1 MNARESL
8 RESASAP
15 DFGQS
20 YECQR
25 FAFETLCYAWGVG
38 VSPRRAGRPRDE
50 GARKK
55 VLTAALSLMSTDG
68 LPGLTMEGIAA
79 RAGVGKQTVYR
90 WWQSRADILLEA
102 LREGGAFTTELPQ
115 TGSLRGDL
123 RAFVQSSVT
132 FSREH
137 VEMAPVVRALM
148 AEAQS
153 NDAVR
158 RRFQDE
164 IVESRRGTLRVIF
177 ERAIERGDARPDFSP
192 DLGVDIVYGAMWYR
206 LLVGHLPID
215 DAFALALADSVSRA
229 AKPEPDD

>member
-1 MNARESL
+1 MGEA
-8 RESASAP
+8 
-15 DFGQS
+15 
-20 YECQR
+20 
-25 FAFETLCYAWGVG
+25 
-38 VSPRRAGRPRDE
+38 PRRAGRPRDE

-55 VLTAALSLMSTDG
+55 VLTAALSLMRTDG

-90 WWQSRADILLEA
+90 WWHSRADILLEA
-102 LREGGAFTTELPQ
+102 LRDGGAITTELPK

-137 VEMAPVVRALM
+137 LELAPVIRALM

-164 IVESRRGTLRVIF
+164 IVESRRGTLRAIF
-177 ERAIERGDARPDFSP
+177 ELAIERGDARRDFSP

-215 DAFALALADSVSRA
+215 ETFALELADSVCRA
-229 AKPEPDD
+229 AMPESDD